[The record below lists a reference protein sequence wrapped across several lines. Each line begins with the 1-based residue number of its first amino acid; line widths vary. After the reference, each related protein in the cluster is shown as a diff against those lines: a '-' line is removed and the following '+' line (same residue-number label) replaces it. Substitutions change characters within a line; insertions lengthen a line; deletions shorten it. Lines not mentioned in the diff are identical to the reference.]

1 MSTFRCEWKKVSSR
15 ARPLAAF
22 PGTFNLP
29 HEGGEILLR
38 IGFIDVIELPVGISL
53 ARVEEAGVFSRD
65 AATATT
71 RAPPPPYDGRV
82 PAATG
87 STAQPSAA
95 EAVRQSGHCTCSTV
109 PGGENPATPPASA
122 VHRRREAGRDGRSA
136 ALSTACAQHAGSRL
150 DYQLDRN
157 RADRQDRPAPRVP
170 SPPPP
175 SPARPRTQTAEKSP
189 PGVGATLPLRPGA
202 AAQLQYALVYAI
214 DCSGVTG
221 KPHSRMSSVV
231 CASETSV

>member
-157 RADRQDRPAPRVP
+157 RADRQDRPVYP
-170 SPPPP
+170 SRRGSSGHSPFRLHWRLRHAETAAATV
-175 SPARPRTQTAEKSP
+175 SPATF
-189 PGVGATLPLRPGA
+189 V
-202 AAQLQYALVYAI
+202 AL
-214 DCSGVTG
+214 S
-221 KPHSRMSSVV
+221 
-231 CASETSV
+231 